1 MAALCT
7 FPSIRAAV
15 DATVHMLAVGVSVG
29 RVELLDEIS
38 IDVSNQCSNLDL
50 PVSPTLFMEFSGTSA
65 AVEEDSHRA
74 SKKSPPPLPHT
85 LSLCISYPE
94 NYYCI
99 LSVPLRMSIVKL
111 NFSKRW

>member
-1 MAALCT
+1 MFDTHVQTVAALCT

-15 DATVHMLAVGVSVG
+15 DATVHMLAGGVSVG

-50 PVSPTLFMEFSGTSA
+50 PVVPTLFMEFSGTSA
-65 AVEEDSHRA
+65 GVEEDSHRA

-94 NYYCI
+94 NYY
-99 LSVPLRMSIVKL
+99 
-111 NFSKRW
+111 